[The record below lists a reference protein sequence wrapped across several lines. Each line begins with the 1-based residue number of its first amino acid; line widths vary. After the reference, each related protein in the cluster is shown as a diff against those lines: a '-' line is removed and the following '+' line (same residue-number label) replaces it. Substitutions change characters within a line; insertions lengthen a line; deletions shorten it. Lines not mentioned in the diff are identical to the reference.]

1 LTVRAARKVS
11 WVATGE
17 ASGLAVRG
25 ARRVL
30 GVTTEDGVAKVGAAF
45 DEGRCL
51 GWSLVTEASRVGER
65 YRGKRA
71 MWSSRSISMNT
82 EGLGSV
88 LEEATCNCSSIPRN

>member
-1 LTVRAARKVS
+1 MC
-11 WVATGE
+11 
-17 ASGLAVRG
+17 G

-30 GVTTEDGVAKVGAAF
+30 GATIEDGVAEVGAAF
-45 DEGRCL
+45 NEGRCL
-51 GWSLVTEASRVGER
+51 RWSPVTEVSRVGER
-65 YRGKRA
+65 RRGKRT